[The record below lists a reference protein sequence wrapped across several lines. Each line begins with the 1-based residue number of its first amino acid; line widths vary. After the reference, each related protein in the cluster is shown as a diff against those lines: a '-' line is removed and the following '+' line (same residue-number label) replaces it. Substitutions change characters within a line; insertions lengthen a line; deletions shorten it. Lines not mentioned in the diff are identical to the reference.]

1 MKKNKL
7 IEQSEVKLKV
17 IPGSGSGANRY
28 SWKRKAHI
36 INPENLHPK
45 IKSSQYLKTQSWRV
59 DRQSGHPK
67 VIDVL
72 ETAVKK
78 VHNYIS
84 LLNSK
89 ERPKFL
95 VKDIVLI

>member
-17 IPGSGSGANRY
+17 IPGSGFGANRY

-45 IKSSQYLKTQSWRV
+45 IKSSQY
-59 DRQSGHPK
+59 
-67 VIDVL
+67 
-72 ETAVKK
+72 
-78 VHNYIS
+78 
-84 LLNSK
+84 
-89 ERPKFL
+89 
-95 VKDIVLI
+95 